1 MKLKIFTALA
11 AVTLAAGAAYAAT
24 EMKDCCKDKECSC
37 CDEMHKGK
45 MQHEESGKAG
55 EQAHQH

>member
-11 AVTLAAGAAYAAT
+11 AATLAAGAAYAAT

-37 CDEMHKGK
+37 CDEGKQKMDEHKD
-45 MQHEESGKAG
+45 H
-55 EQAHQH
+55 HQR